1 MSKIAV
7 DTNIEHDILTPE
19 EVALFLRK
27 SPSWVYKHWR
37 ELGGRK
43 LGGSLFFPTEED
55 LYELL
60 FRQGQGM
67 ESRLHPQ
74 GDQTHTD
81 LVQIKKRRQA
91 GYGKG
96 QRGGEQSGKTE
107 LYGSD
112 PNRHA
117 LLGAG
122 EQTP

>member
-1 MSKIAV
+1 VGNSQI
-7 DTNIEHDILTPE
+7 DIQSPTDIMTPE

-43 LGGSLFFPTEED
+43 LGGSLFFPTKED

-60 FRQGQGM
+60 FRQGKGV
-67 ESRLHPQ
+67 ESGLHPH
-74 GDQTHTD
+74 GDQVHAD
-81 LVQIKKRRQA
+81 LVQIKERCKKGSRKSQ
-91 GYGKG
+91 GGGK
-96 QRGGEQSGKTE
+96 EPEATE
-107 LYGSD
+107 PYGSD

-122 EQTP
+122 EQEA